1 MAAVC
6 KNQFRRENGRQG
18 ASWLSV
24 AGGEVI
30 WRRRKE
36 KCVIFLQEACDWGKI
51 KRLSQD
57 V

>member
-6 KNQFRRENGRQG
+6 KNQFRRENGRQR

-24 AGGEVI
+24 AGGKVI

-36 KCVIFLQEACDWGKI
+36 KCVIFLQEACD
-51 KRLSQD
+51 
-57 V
+57 